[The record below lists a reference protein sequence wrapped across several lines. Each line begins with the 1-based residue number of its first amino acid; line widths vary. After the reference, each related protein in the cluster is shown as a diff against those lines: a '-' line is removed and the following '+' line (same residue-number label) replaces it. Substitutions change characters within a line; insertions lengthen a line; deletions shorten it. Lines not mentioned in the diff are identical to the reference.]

1 MLVAALV
8 APLAAWAQAAPPP
21 GEGLHLLDAVRK
33 ALEQNANTLVQQQQV
48 ASFEGQVL
56 QQKGIFDPLAS
67 ASFTRS
73 RIATPLPGYQEDA
86 LQAAGITNVFQDQT
100 IANTNAYGITK
111 LLPNGM
117 TLGANYSITST
128 TDNITNIIN
137 NLQNGGRETSSKL
150 SFTLTAPLLRNAGR
164 DTVEAP
170 LEAAKAQLRAARF
183 SLLFTNSQTV
193 LAATTAYWA
202 YVSASKN
209 LEIARAAEKNAETL
223 LEQVRKLVAA
233 DEVPSS
239 EIDFAVASEADRA
252 ASRIAA
258 EQALLDSRRVL
269 ARQLGLTGEQMAA
282 LPPPADPYPDLA
294 TVNLDP
300 SRDTEWMGKQ
310 ALDNRA
316 DLEADRILH
325 EAAGY
330 LVTAARNNLKP
341 ELDLSAGFS
350 YAGLTENSLVTAY
363 ERSFYTNSHG
373 PSFNLQLSLQ
383 WPVGNN
389 QARGALE
396 TQLAQEQTA
405 AITVR
410 DLESTIA
417 SNVRTQLRGLLHSVA
432 KLTQGIESVR
442 RYGISVQNE
451 LTKRRLGSATLLDVV
466 NMQDRLVAA
475 QVNET
480 QLRQAY
486 ANAIAQLRF
495 ETGSLVRSSD
505 GGYDFR
511 ARDVLYPEFSPA
523 R

>member
-1 MLVAALV
+1 MLL
-8 APLAAWAQAAPPP
+8 LAPPIATEP
-21 GEGLHLLDAVRK
+21 TLAVRC
-33 ALEQNANTLVQQQQV
+33 
-48 ASFEGQVL
+48 
-56 QQKGIFDPLAS
+56 
-67 ASFTRS
+67 
-73 RIATPLPGYQEDA
+73 
-86 LQAAGITNVFQDQT
+86 
-100 IANTNAYGITK
+100 
-111 LLPNGM
+111 
-117 TLGANYSITST
+117 LGR
-128 TDNITNIIN
+128 
-137 NLQNGGRETSSKL
+137 LH
-150 SFTLTAPLLRNAGR
+150 
-164 DTVEAP
+164 
-170 LEAAKAQLRAARF
+170 
-183 SLLFTNSQTV
+183 
-193 LAATTAYWA
+193 
-202 YVSASKN
+202 
-209 LEIARAAEKNAETL
+209 
-223 LEQVRKLVAA
+223 VAA
-233 DEVPSS
+233 DGRPLGSPVNR
-239 EIDFAVASEADRA
+239 RA
-252 ASRIAA
+252 RS
-258 EQALLDSRRVL
+258 VL
-269 ARQLGLTGEQMAA
+269 
-282 LPPPADPYPDLA
+282 
-294 TVNLDP
+294 
-300 SRDTEWMGKQ
+300 K
-310 ALDNRA
+310 
-316 DLEADRILH
+316 
-325 EAAGY
+325 Y
-330 LVTAARNNLKP
+330 LVLHRGRSTPRDVLMELLWPDSAPDAARNNLKP

-363 ERSFYTNSHG
+363 ERSFYTNRHG

-432 KLTQGIESVR
+432 QLTQGIESVR